1 MAGARQANTRYQIFY
16 KPTANQWPAF
26 LFTQKNKISIYFE
39 SLKIYLYLY
48 MELPEAKQ
56 KFIEAWG
63 KLGSEWG
70 INRTMAQVHALLL
83 VTPTELTTEDIME
96 GLSISRGNANMTLR
110 DLMSWGLVE
119 KQHKPGER
127 KEYFFADKNTWNIAR
142 QVAKERRK
150 RELEPVLKILDELTK
165 VKGSNR
171 DPEYA
176 TFNKSVTDINK
187 MAKNVD
193 KTLEAML
200 KAEESWFWGSIFKM
214 FK

>member
-1 MAGARQANTRYQIFY
+1 
-16 KPTANQWPAF
+16 
-26 LFTQKNKISIYFE
+26 
-39 SLKIYLYLY
+39 
-48 MELPEAKQ
+48 MELAEGKQ

-83 VTPTELTTEDIME
+83 VSPEALTTEEVME
-96 GLSISRGNANMTLR
+96 TLNISRGNANMTLR
-110 DLMSWGLVE
+110 DLINWGLVE

-127 KEYFFADKNTWNIAR
+127 KEFFYADKDTWNIAR

-150 RELEPVLKILDELTK
+150 RELDPVLKLLAELTK
-165 VKGSNR
+165 IEGDAK
-171 DPEYA
+171 DPEFR

-187 MAKNVD
+187 LAKNVD
-193 KTLEAML
+193 KTLDTML
-200 KAEESWFWGSIFKM
+200 KAEESWFWGSIFKI